1 MTKIEII
8 LSATLTLSLLF
19 NAGLFVYARQV
30 VSKLIQI
37 SGELG
42 DLEAMIKSF
51 TNHLDS
57 VYNLETF
64 YGDQTLE
71 NLLAHSRSFVKLMD
85 TFDYI
90 YYLDEDTE
98 EDETTEEDENEQ

>member
-42 DLEAMIKSF
+42 DLETMIKSF

-64 YGDQTLE
+64 YGDSTLQG
-71 NLLAHSRSFVKLMD
+71 LLNHTKDFSEFVTGMKVN
-85 TFDYI
+85 FEI
-90 YYLDEDTE
+90 EKE
-98 EDETTEEDENEQ
+98 EE